1 MLCLIQVKTAH
12 SCIMYDYQM
21 NGRLPTVRGGSVNVM
36 LDLGEK
42 FKRCGVL
49 HGWCPVYSY
58 SKYHSV

>member
-1 MLCLIQVKTAH
+1 MT
-12 SCIMYDYQM
+12 QM
-21 NGRLPTVRGGSVNVM
+21 NGRLPTVRGKSVNVM